1 KLSRDDPRWRSHNAQ
16 YYTRFVREVRAM
28 LDEKPGRELAVVF
41 RMDDAQTPRHYFDV
55 ETWLKE
61 DLVDYLLPSSN
72 DNPDLD
78 LVKKWRRIGG
88 EDFRIIFRLNS
99 DEDFAVEAKMH
110 YEAGAD
116 GLSIWDSERQH
127 AKIGRW
133 TQIQQLGHINQL
145 DRLIKESEYYYRRV
159 RLKILDGL
167 STKYSYKEG

>member
-1 KLSRDDPRWRSHNAQ
+1 MVDK
-16 YYTRFVREVRAM
+16 Y
-28 LDEKPGRELAVVF
+28 PGRQLAVVF
-41 RMDDAQTPRHYFDV
+41 RMKNARRPRHYFDV

-72 DNPDLD
+72 DNPAPE

-88 EDFRIIFRLNS
+88 EDFKIIFRLNS
-99 DEDFAVEAKMH
+99 DEDFAQEAKMH

-145 DRLIKESEYYYRRV
+145 DRLIKESKYYYRRV
-159 RLKILDGL
+159 RLKTLDGL